1 MPSKAVSQPLAKGQ
15 VWKLTDRYIEIVH
28 IGKLLAQYKETRT
41 PSQRGA
47 ATQFKQIAEL
57 EKALVKTKAK
67 LIKKGTPAPA
77 AEPATK
83 TKAKASKA

>member
-67 LIKKGTPAPA
+67 LIKKGTPAPE
-77 AEPATK
+77 AEPTTK
-83 TKAKASKA
+83 SKSKAKA

>member
-15 VWKLTDRYIEIVH
+15 IWKLSDRYIEIVH

-41 PSQRGA
+41 PNQRGA

-57 EKALVKTKAK
+57 EKALTKTKAK
-67 LIKKGTPAPA
+67 LVKKGTPA
-77 AEPATK
+77 
-83 TKAKASKA
+83 ASS